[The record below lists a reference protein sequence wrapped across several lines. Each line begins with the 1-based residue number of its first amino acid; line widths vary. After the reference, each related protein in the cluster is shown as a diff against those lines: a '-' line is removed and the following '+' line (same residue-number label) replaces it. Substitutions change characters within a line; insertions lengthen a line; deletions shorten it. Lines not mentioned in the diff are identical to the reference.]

1 MTARLIILGFSI
13 LMFGGCRQYEKVKLD
28 KIIFH
33 TTRCLGLCPA
43 YHSQIDRNKTLLL
56 HSEYVDNTPGI
67 NTDLNNPDTSR
78 IGYFTGQVSDRQY
91 TELVNELENIGLD
104 DLQFDGVD
112 CCDASTKT
120 IIVYYNG
127 KRKFL
132 KSMFPPREAD
142 KLISLLR
149 SICESTKTQ
158 RTDKIF
164 QVEDKE

>member
-1 MTARLIILGFSI
+1 MTLRLIILGLSI
-13 LMFGGCRQYEKVKLD
+13 LIFDGCRRYEKVKLD

-33 TTRCLGLCPA
+33 TSRCFGSCPA
-43 YHSQIDRNKTLLL
+43 YHSQIDSNRTLLL
-56 HSEYVDNTPGI
+56 HSEYVDNTPDI

-91 TELVNELENIGLD
+91 KELVNELEDIGLD
-104 DLQFDGVD
+104 DLQFDGMD

-149 SICESTKTQ
+149 SICESTNTQ
-158 RTDKIF
+158 RTDKMF
-164 QVEDKE
+164 QIEDKE